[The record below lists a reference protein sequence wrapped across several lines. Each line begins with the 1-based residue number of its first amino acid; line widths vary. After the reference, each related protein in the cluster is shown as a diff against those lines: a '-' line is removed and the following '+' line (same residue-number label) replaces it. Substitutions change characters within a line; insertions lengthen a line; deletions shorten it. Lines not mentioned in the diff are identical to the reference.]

1 MMTRPFLRRQLA
13 LTTANLLLCMASML
27 PAFANTASE
36 AQARFRQDMA
46 ACNSGQSNQDP
57 ATCRLE
63 ARNALADA
71 KRGSLN
77 DAPGKYTSN
86 ALQRCNALQGNNRSD
101 CESRMRGEGRS
112 EGSVS
117 SGGIIRETVT
127 VVPAK

>member
-1 MMTRPFLRRQLA
+1 MMTLPPFDRQLTLA
-13 LTTANLLLCMASML
+13 AASLFLCMASAP
-27 PAFANTASE
+27 PAFADTARE
-36 AQARFRQDMA
+36 AQARFRHDMA

-57 ATCRLE
+57 ATCRLD

-86 ALQRCNALQGNNRSD
+86 ALQRCYALQGNNRSD

-112 EGSVS
+112 EGSVG

-127 VVPAK
+127 IVPAK

>member
-1 MMTRPFLRRQLA
+1 MMTLPSLDRQLA
-13 LTTANLLLCMASML
+13 LAATSLFLCMASAP
-27 PAFANTASE
+27 PAFADTARE

-71 KRGSLN
+71 RRGSLN
-77 DAPGKYTSN
+77 DTPGTYTSN
-86 ALQRCNALQGNNRSD
+86 ALQRCNALEGNNRSD

-112 EGSVS
+112 EGSVG

-127 VVPAK
+127 VVPGK

>member
-1 MMTRPFLRRQLA
+1 MMTLPPLDRQLTLA
-13 LTTANLLLCMASML
+13 AASLFLCMASAP
-27 PAFANTASE
+27 PAFADTARE

-46 ACNSGQSNQDP
+46 ACNSGQSNQDL

-112 EGSVS
+112 EGSVG

>member
-13 LTTANLLLCMASML
+13 LTTANLLLCMASTL

-36 AQARFRQDMA
+36 AQTRFRQDMA
-46 ACNSGQSNQDP
+46 ACNSGQSNQDL

-77 DAPGKYTSN
+77 DVPGKYTNN
-86 ALQRCNALQGNNRSD
+86 ALQRCNALEGNNRSD
-101 CESRMRGEGRS
+101 CESRMRGEGRI
-112 EGSVS
+112 EGSVD

-127 VVPAK
+127 VVPAR

>member
-1 MMTRPFLRRQLA
+1 MMTRPSLDRQLTLA
-13 LTTANLLLCMASML
+13 AASLFLCMASAL
-27 PAFANTASE
+27 PAFADTARE

-71 KRGSLN
+71 RRGSLN
-77 DAPGKYTSN
+77 DAPGQYTGN
-86 ALQRCNALQGNNRSD
+86 ALQRCNALEGNNRSD

-112 EGSVS
+112 EGSVGG
-117 SGGIIRETVT
+117 GGIIRETVT
-127 VVPAK
+127 VVPGK

>member
-1 MMTRPFLRRQLA
+1 MMTLPSLDRQLA
-13 LTTANLLLCMASML
+13 LAATSLFLCMASAP
-27 PAFANTASE
+27 PAFADTARE

-71 KRGSLN
+71 RRGSLN
-77 DAPGKYTSN
+77 DTPGKYTSN
-86 ALQRCNALQGNNRSD
+86 ALQRCNALEGNNRSD

-112 EGSVS
+112 EGSVG

-127 VVPAK
+127 IVPGK